1 MTQASARHAATA
13 SLRELV
19 KLALPVVTV
28 QVGLMAMGVVDTIM
42 VGRISPTAL
51 AAVALGNLYFYVLAV
66 FGMGTLMVLD
76 PVVAQ
81 AVGAGDRPAIARAL
95 QRGLLIAAV
104 LSLIVGPLLATAGWT
119 LTAFR
124 QPADVVPIAA
134 RYAISC
140 ILGTFPFFAFIV
152 LRQTLQALG
161 KLRPIVITVI
171 GANVANA
178 GLNWMFVYGKLGAPE
193 LGAVGSGWASSI
205 SRILMAL
212 TLLWIAWPTVRGA
225 LLPFHRDVLLIRPL
239 LRMLALGTPIGGQHI
254 LEYAAFALVAL
265 FMGWFGTSQV
275 AAHQVAINLASLTF
289 MVPLGIGSAAA
300 VLVGRAVGRN
310 DPAEARRSAIA
321 SIACGAGFM
330 CATAA
335 VFLAAPGPL
344 ARAYTDDARVLG
356 VAVLLI
362 PIAGVF
368 QVFDGLQIVAT
379 GVLRGLGDT
388 RTPFVVTMLAY
399 WLIGTPISF
408 YLGFQTELGPAGLWW
423 GFVAGLATVAL
434 CLLVRVRWLLGRSL
448 ARVHI
453 DDLVDAG
460 ARNQDS

>member
-1 MTQASARHAATA
+1 MTGISAGRAATA

-19 KLALPVVTV
+19 SLAFPIVTV

-51 AAVALGNLYFYVLAV
+51 AAVALGNMYFYILAI

-81 AVGAGDRPAIARAL
+81 AVGAGDHPAISRAL
-95 QRGLLIAAV
+95 QRGLLIAVV
-104 LSLIVGPLLATAGWT
+104 LSVALGPLLATAGWA
-119 LTAFR
+119 LTAFA

-134 RYAISC
+134 DFAIAS
-140 ILGTFPFFAFIV
+140 IPGIFPLFAFV
-152 LRQTLQALG
+152 ALRQTLQALG
-161 KLRPIVITVI
+161 KLRPIVITVVA
-171 GANVANA
+171 ANVVNI
-178 GLNWMFVYGKLGAPE
+178 GLNWILIYGNLGAPE

-205 SRILMAL
+205 SRVLMAI
-212 TLLWIAWPTVRGA
+212 TLLWIAWPTLRGA
-225 LLPFHRDVLLIRPL
+225 LLPVHQEVLLVRPL
-239 LRMLALGTPIGGQHI
+239 LRMLALGTPIGGQQI

-275 AAHQVAINLASLTF
+275 AAHQVAMNLASLTF

-310 DPAEARRSAIA
+310 DGAGAQRSAIA
-321 SIACGAGFM
+321 SMACGAGFM
-330 CATAA
+330 GATAI
-335 VFLAAPGPL
+335 VFLAIPGLL
-344 ARAYTDDARVLG
+344 ARVYTNDVSVLG
-356 VAVLLI
+356 IAVLLI
-362 PIAGVF
+362 PVAGVF

-388 RTPFVVTMLAY
+388 QTPFVVTMLAY

-408 YLGFQTELGPAGLWW
+408 YLGFRTELGPVGLWW
-423 GFVAGLATVAL
+423 GFVAGLATVAV
-434 CLLVRVRWLLGRSL
+434 CLLIRARSLLGRSVSRVRIDEL
-448 ARVHI
+448 AEVRV
-453 DDLVDAG
+453 
-460 ARNQDS
+460 RNQDS